1 MATGC
6 DMLSA
11 SSDTTANSTE
21 FTVLYLLRNPH
32 VLAKFRAEL
41 DRVVGF
47 DRAPTYEDYK
57 VMPYAKALLLEVL
70 RHCNILPIVGRGS
83 SCDTTVAGCFVP
95 KDVLV
100 GINVAGINKDPE
112 LWGDPANF
120 RPERFLDESGQNIIN
135 EEKLLVFGAGRH
147 ACLGETMA
155 KVMWFKFVASLIQ
168 RYDLKRSPARP
179 ALSTKTTGGLTSAPT
194 TFYAMVTPRS
204 YAKPTNGNGN
214 RAVAAARG

>member
-1 MATGC
+1 V
-6 DMLSA
+6 
-11 SSDTTANSTE
+11 E
-21 FTVLYLLRNPH
+21 FVRHDRRRLLR
-32 VLAKFRAEL
+32 
-41 DRVVGF
+41 
-47 DRAPTYEDYK
+47 
-57 VMPYAKALLLEVL
+57 
-70 RHCNILPIVGRGS
+70 
-83 SCDTTVAGCFVP
+83 P

-120 RPERFLDESGQNIIN
+120 RPERFLDESGQNIIKRG
-135 EEKLLVFGAGRH
+135 EAARVWGRRH
-147 ACLGETMA
+147 NCLGETMA

-179 ALSTKTTGGLTSAPT
+179 DAQYEDAGRTHESPT